1 MLTYENLS
9 WKSADQTWA
18 LGLNADTR
26 LLVVGPLSRRR
37 ARSAVREAA
46 AVPVPSEMS
55 EAEVLVV
62 PVPATGSSI
71 EPEEVIRHLQAGVVH
86 HMIPRYVRFLDA
98 LPKTP
103 TAKVEKHAL
112 RAQGVTEDTW
122 DRECAV
128 ISIRREQL

>member
-1 MLTYENLS
+1 
-9 WKSADQTWA
+9 
-18 LGLNADTR
+18 
-26 LLVVGPLSRRR
+26 
-37 ARSAVREAA
+37 
-46 AVPVPSEMS
+46 
-55 EAEVLVV
+55 
-62 PVPATGSSI
+62 
-71 EPEEVIRHLQAGVVH
+71 
-86 HMIPRYVRFLDA
+86 MIPRYVRFLDA